1 MCHLLWFPCPTL
13 SSALCASIQFH
24 LKAFKSLF
32 HNKSQRNGYFPPQN
46 VWLYKGDKYK
56 ASPRFP
62 SVFWGIINWI
72 IFNFINF
79 SLPLQ
84 LPNYSPYLSLSLPLS
99 VPFMAQFLSIFP
111 YISGL
116 FFFLLIFNSSL
127 SLFLSHSFWDIF
139 LIHNVFPMTFEVIM
153 YVNAWTS
160 LKLNQGLKRN
170 LRNYQ
175 RDKRRVELLHVSQ
188 RSNVFT

>member
-1 MCHLLWFPCPTL
+1 MIPLSNPFLCIMCFNSVSFESL
-13 SSALCASIQFH
+13 Q
-24 LKAFKSLF
+24 SLF

-111 YISGL
+111 YISGFVFYL
-116 FFFLLIFNSSL
+116 FSIVL
-127 SLFLSHSFWDIF
+127 SLFFSLTLSEIFFWY
-139 LIHNVFPMTFEVIM
+139 TM
-153 YVNAWTS
+153 YFQWLLKS
-160 LKLNQGLKRN
+160 LCMSMLGPP
-170 LRNYQ
+170 
-175 RDKRRVELLHVSQ
+175 
-188 RSNVFT
+188 

>member
-1 MCHLLWFPCPTL
+1 MIPLSNPFLCIMCFN
-13 SSALCASIQFH
+13 SVS

-72 IFNFINF
+72 IFDFINF

-111 YISGL
+111 YISG
-116 FFFLLIFNSSL
+116 FFFFYLFSIVLSLSFSL
-127 SLFLSHSFWDIF
+127 SLFLRYFSDTQCISNDFWSHYVCQCLDLPKTKSRIKKK
-139 LIHNVFPMTFEVIM
+139 FE
-153 YVNAWTS
+153 
-160 LKLNQGLKRN
+160 KLSEG
-170 LRNYQ
+170 
-175 RDKRRVELLHVSQ
+175 
-188 RSNVFT
+188 